1 MNHKKK
7 ETADKTMNDD
17 QITSLQNQI
26 KSFKTESLKLNQILE
41 LQKREIQ
48 KSKNR
53 QTQSSK
59 DQQYLY
65 AQLKEARKQ
74 KKLMQVGIKRTTAQN
89 DKISNFFERYQPNY
103 QQKQAT
109 IKKEIATLKEGN
121 DEEAS
126 LDIITV
132 RSYDNLNFDVME
144 LPQSVQGY

>member
-1 MNHKKK
+1 
-7 ETADKTMNDD
+7 
-17 QITSLQNQI
+17 
-26 KSFKTESLKLNQILE
+26 
-41 LQKREIQ
+41 
-48 KSKNR
+48 
-53 QTQSSK
+53 
-59 DQQYLY
+59 
-65 AQLKEARKQ
+65 
-74 KKLMQVGIKRTTAQN
+74 MQVGIKRTTAQN